1 MDKNQYYFS
10 RSESRKPTSEKFQSY
25 LDKLA
30 AQNLNY
36 LKLKFIQDRIH
47 NEIHP
52 EIENNQVIFENGLEN
67 YVKRGANRRK
77 TDYKGKATGHS
88 YREHTPKTENHLR
101 FYQGEKKEI
110 EVVIEDEK

>member
-1 MDKNQYYFS
+1 MNKDQYYFS
-10 RSESRKPTSEKFQSY
+10 RSESRKPTSTKFQSY

-36 LKLKFIQDRIH
+36 LKLKFIQDTIH
-47 NEIHP
+47 NEIYP
-52 EIENNQVIFENGLEN
+52 KIENDQINFENSLEN

-77 TDYKGKATGHS
+77 TDSKGKIIGYS

-110 EVVIEDEK
+110 EVFIKD

>member
-1 MDKNQYYFS
+1 MNKNQYYFS
-10 RSESRKPTSEKFQSY
+10 RSESRKPESARFQSY

-36 LKLKFIQDRIH
+36 LKLKFIQEGIH

-52 EIENNQVIFENGLEN
+52 EIENDQINFENSLEN
-67 YVKRGANRRK
+67 YVARGANRRK
-77 TDYKGKATGHS
+77 TDYKGKAIGYS
-88 YREHTPKTENHLR
+88 YREHTPKSEGTLR

-110 EVVIEDEK
+110 EITIED